1 MKSFMRKFTFQA
13 AVASIVALAI
23 GIPLRAYVT
32 SKDLAVDGSIVQ
44 QRWRPAAFPLSWQ
57 MNPTQ
62 PSNITGGR
70 PQHDVFA
77 AAFAAWQGVSTAT
90 ITISEGPQTPTTLKP
105 GFDGINLVTTNV
117 TSADFNSQAL
127 ALTLVYAFDQGG
139 PGFVDSKGRP
149 IEFPGQIAEADIM
162 FNPTTAFSTS
172 TTASLSQVDLQSVA
186 THEVGHFLG
195 LDHSTL
201 VSATM
206 FPTIPAGYNLPKTL
220 SPDDMAAISTIYP
233 SPTFAAKGQLSGT
246 VRTTGGIP
254 VFGAAVVAVN
264 SSGTAVA
271 GSITDPNGNYTI
283 GGLDS
288 GAYTVY
294 AQPLVAPFTIGNSG
308 TLTRIYPASTV
319 NTGFTARFH

>member
-1 MKSFMRKFTFQA
+1 MKSLTSKFAFQA
-13 AVASIVALAI
+13 ALASIVALAI

-32 SKDLAVDGSIVQ
+32 SKDLAIDGTIVQ
-44 QRWRPAAFPLSWQ
+44 QRWRPAAFPLQWQ

-62 PSNITGGR
+62 SANVTGSR

-90 ITISEGPQTPTTLKP
+90 VTISEGPQTPTTAKP
-105 GFDGINLVTTNV
+105 GFDGINLITTNV
-117 TSADFNSQAL
+117 SSADFNSAAL

-139 PGFVDSKGRP
+139 PGFVDSQGRP
-149 IEFPGQIAEADIM
+149 IDFPGQIAEADMM

-172 TTASLSQVDLQSVA
+172 ITTPSSSVDLQAVT

-206 FPTIPAGYNLPKTL
+206 FPTIPTGYNLPRNL
-220 SPDDMAAISTIYP
+220 SSDDMAAISTIYP
-233 SPTFAAKGQLSGT
+233 GPTFAAKGQLSGT
-246 VRTTGGIP
+246 VRTTDGTP
-254 VFGAAVVAVN
+254 VYGAAVVAVN
-264 SSGTAVA
+264 SSGTPVA
-271 GSITDPNGNYTI
+271 GSITDPSGNYTI
-283 GGLDS
+283 AGLDS

-294 AQPLVAPFTIGNSG
+294 AQPLVNPFTVGNAQ
-308 TLTRIYPASTV
+308 TLVRIYPGSSV

>member
-1 MKSFMRKFTFQA
+1 MKSLTRKFTFQA
-13 AVASIVALAI
+13 AVALIVALTI

-32 SKDLAVDGSIVQ
+32 SKDLAADGSIVQ
-44 QRWRPAAFPLSWQ
+44 QRWRPAAFPLQWQ

-62 PSNITGGR
+62 TPNVTGAR
-70 PQHDVFA
+70 TQHDVFA
-77 AAFAAWQGVSTAT
+77 AAFAAWQGVTTAT
-90 ITISEGPQTPTTLKP
+90 ITISEGPQTPTTVKP
-105 GFDGINLVTTNV
+105 AFDGINLITTNV
-117 TSADFNSQAL
+117 SSTDFNSSAL
-127 ALTLVYAFDQGG
+127 ALTLVYTFDQALPNDGL
-139 PGFVDSKGRP
+139 GRP
-149 IEFPGQIAEADIM
+149 VEFPGQIAEADMM
-162 FNPTTAFSTS
+162 FNPVQGFSTS
-172 TTASLSQVDLQSVA
+172 VTTPASAIDLQSVA

-206 FPTIPAGYNLPKTL
+206 FPTIPPGYNLPKNL

-246 VRTTGGIP
+246 VRMTDGTP

-264 SSGTAVA
+264 GSGTAVA
-271 GSITDPNGNYTI
+271 GSITDPSGNYTI
-283 GGLDS
+283 AGLDS

-294 AQPLVAPFTIGNSG
+294 AAPLVAPFTIGNSG
-308 TLTRIYPASTV
+308 TLQRIYPGSSV